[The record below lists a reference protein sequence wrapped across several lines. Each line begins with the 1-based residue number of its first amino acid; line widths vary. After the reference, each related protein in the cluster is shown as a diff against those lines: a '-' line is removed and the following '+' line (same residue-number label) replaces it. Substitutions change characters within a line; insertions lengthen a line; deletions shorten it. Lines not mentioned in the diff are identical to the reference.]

1 MSSTAASAAIAGG
14 ASSWAR
20 AIVMISPYTF
30 SAIGIAIAI
39 GVSVL
44 GRPGLY
50 YSLSFSFLFYFYKIY
65 ENPNIVI
72 MLMIGVFI

>member
-44 GRPGLY
+44 GAAWSLL
-50 YSLSFSFLFYFYKIY
+50 LSFPFILFYFYKIY